1 MKSNLLR
8 YGLAFFMFVAGVNH
22 FIHPLFYYPLIPDYL
37 KHPELIN
44 FGAGVLE
51 VIFALMLLSATFR
64 TYAAYGIILLLLLFV
79 PSHIYFIQIGGCIP
93 DGLCTPQW
101 VAWIRLLLI
110 HPLLIYWAW
119 SIRN

>member
-1 MKSNLLR
+1 
-8 YGLAFFMFVAGVNH
+8 MFVAGVNH